1 MQISEQELREM
12 VREAVAR
19 YGAGA
24 PAAEPPRPSPPAA
37 VHNHASHALL
47 TLLPGGDADGQCLI
61 EPAVKCNHCGY
72 CLSLGH

>member
-19 YGAGA
+19 HGGGAAAA
-24 PAAEPPRPSPPAA
+24 PQRPAQPASA
-37 VHNHASHALL
+37 HRHASHAMLALL
-47 TLLPGGDADGQCLI
+47 AGGDPDGQCLI

>member
-1 MQISEQELREM
+1 MQISEQELLEM
-12 VREAVAR
+12 VREAIAR
-19 YGAGA
+19 HGAGA
-24 PAAEPPRPSPPAA
+24 AVAEPSRLSQPPGARS
-37 VHNHASHALL
+37 HASHALL